1 MPRSNRAQSSATR
14 AHGLTTVSVC
24 MLRRIEGSRPTWRF
38 IVCTAVLFMI
48 RHSAG
53 CGTRLRKIRHAPR
66 TVRGRVAT
74 CTAVGRSEAAGSD
87 GGTHAGSALHCVPR
101 RVYTGLPPRTCY
113 ECVSQPSPA
122 CLPAS
127 RGSATVM
134 GRCACSRATTG
145 SAHAGRTGRV
155 LARVLFR
162 GRCTRLCEI
171 LRGVTASV
179 GVPGWIGVISGWS
192 GVYVLLTS
200 ALCEQTVR
208 LRTLRTVEYY

>member
-1 MPRSNRAQSSATR
+1 MAGREAHAWRGHSSQCTLRRALPDTSRSILAQVPPMPRSNRAQSSTTR

-24 MLRRIEGSRPTWRF
+24 MLRRIEAYMEVHRVHGGLIHDLGIWP
-38 IVCTAVLFMI
+38 
-48 RHSAG
+48 SAC
-53 CGTRLRKIRHAPR
+53 CGTRLRKMRHAPC
-66 TVRGRVAT
+66 TVRGWVAT
-74 CTAVGRSEAAGSD
+74 RTAFGRSEAAGSD

-155 LARVLFR
+155 LARVFFR
-162 GRCTRLCEI
+162 GRARSGAQDCARYCE
-171 LRGVTASV
+171 A
-179 GVPGWIGVISGWS
+179 
-192 GVYVLLTS
+192 
-200 ALCEQTVR
+200 
-208 LRTLRTVEYY
+208 